1 MMLRVGFLGLVPL
14 LLALSVAGSGSED
27 PLLKMDRFGRRFAD
41 RTRALSEDDWEDA
54 EQLFIDLRG
63 AAREGRERREAAARV
78 LLDVYGFGLGATNT
92 SDPQRAADG
101 WRMTGRAEKEFS
113 FLIDARLSEWIAR
126 EIVVVGAGN
135 PVQRRAAGAL
145 LLRERREASVL
156 PSLLVASRSE
166 EIMLKGAAIEAL
178 VGWQEESVHRL
189 HLRLL
194 QSADA
199 QTPPQWLGS
208 ARTHFRRM
216 RLKEGRD
223 ATVELEALVRG
234 ILEDEDWRQAALGAE
249 ISWALPDGK
258 AVPLL
263 LSALET
269 WTKRARE
276 GQPVRRVLGDVTR
289 ELEQRS
295 GLDLGPHPDR
305 WLAWWSNMRTGKTSP
320 IPDEGDDNRSRATFF
335 GLRPSSDRVVL
346 ILDRS
351 GSMAVPFVPKGRS
364 STNTKN
370 RPWTRHDEVLHQ
382 LESYLS
388 GLSPK
393 GRFNLVVF
401 GDQARVWRS
410 DMQIASESQI
420 RAGQSWAKRQ
430 TPKGGTHLHLGI
442 QAALGIDRHGEL
454 DPDELEVDTLVVLCD
469 GKTASGPNWVT
480 PFLRRYRAH
489 TGVVVHGVQIGAG
502 GDGTLE
508 ALAEG
513 SGGKFV
519 RVED

>member
-1 MMLRVGFLGLVPL
+1 M
-14 LLALSVAGSGSED
+14 
-27 PLLKMDRFGRRFAD
+27 
-41 RTRALSEDDWEDA
+41 
-54 EQLFIDLRG
+54 
-63 AAREGRERREAAARV
+63 
-78 LLDVYGFGLGATNT
+78 
-92 SDPQRAADG
+92 
-101 WRMTGRAEKEFS
+101 
-113 FLIDARLSEWIAR
+113 
-126 EIVVVGAGN
+126 
-135 PVQRRAAGAL
+135 
-145 LLRERREASVL
+145 
-156 PSLLVASRSE
+156 
-166 EIMLKGAAIEAL
+166 
-178 VGWQEESVHRL
+178 
-189 HLRLL
+189 
-194 QSADA
+194 
-199 QTPPQWLGS
+199 
-208 ARTHFRRM
+208 
-216 RLKEGRD
+216 
-223 ATVELEALVRG
+223 
-234 ILEDEDWRQAALGAE
+234 
-249 ISWALPDGK
+249 
-258 AVPLL
+258 PLL

-305 WLAWWSNMRTGKTSP
+305 WLAWWSNVRTGQTSP
-320 IPDEGDDNRSRATFF
+320 IPDEADGNRSRATFF

-410 DMQIASESQI
+410 NMQIASESQI
-420 RAGQSWAKRQ
+420 RAGQAWAKRH

-442 QAALGIDRHGEL
+442 QAALGIDRDGEL

-469 GKTASGPNWVT
+469 GKSDIGGRIKLGTEVLVVPNVTLRASNHEFRSREKPIREQGHHSGTILVGDDVWIAGNRCILPDVEI
-480 PFLRRYRAH
+480 
-489 TGVVVHGVQIGAG
+489 GVGAVIGAG
-502 GDGTLE
+502 SVATKDVEPYSIVAGVP
-508 ALAEG
+508 ARQIAE
-513 SGGKFV
+513 
-519 RVED
+519 RQ